1 MCGQVYGRYVT
12 VAHDHQTG
20 GGSSGGVIVTI
31 CEAKVWGVR
40 GRVDTSAC
48 RCTPRCAQ
56 DSLNMA
62 VRCCADKVPRD
73 AAAAC
78 SALPDPTGIG
88 KARQYTGPLKPAI
101 IGGTAWYMYL
111 LYVALAIV
119 AAAALVK
126 LWPLIVTKI
135 PKGKTASGGGIGEGL
150 AADSG
155 DSIYG

>member
-1 MCGQVYGRYVT
+1 
-12 VAHDHQTG
+12 
-20 GGSSGGVIVTI
+20 
-31 CEAKVWGVR
+31 
-40 GRVDTSAC
+40 
-48 RCTPRCAQ
+48 
-56 DSLNMA
+56 MA

-78 SALPDPTGIG
+78 SALPDPMGLG

-119 AAAALVK
+119 VAAALVK

-135 PKGKTASGGGIGEGL
+135 PTGKTGGGGMGEGL

>member
-78 SALPDPTGIG
+78 SALPDPMGLG
-88 KARQYTGPLKPAI
+88 KARQYTC
-101 IGGTAWYMYL
+101 L
-111 LYVALAIV
+111 LYTS
-119 AAAALVK
+119 
-126 LWPLIVTKI
+126 PS
-135 PKGKTASGGGIGEGL
+135 PR
-150 AADSG
+150 DS
-155 DSIYG
+155 